1 MSKHELIAKIRTI
14 KELQSLI
21 EEATQEIEALKDEL
35 KAHMTEQGTQEL
47 NVDIFK
53 LRYTKIT
60 STRFDSAAFKK
71 LTVNCTHCIQN
82 HQKHCILPYKTKRMC
97 KYAVIVVNW
106 NTYCS

>member
-71 LTVNCTHCIQN
+71 AHGELYALYSKPSETLRFTIQN
-82 HQKHCILPYKTKRMC
+82 
-97 KYAVIVVNW
+97 
-106 NTYCS
+106 